1 MTVWRTHARW
11 FAMLRQVTT
20 ILLVQDGVSLG
31 SSDHWVASRNS
42 LTATESRKSSFGFQ
56 LQTSD
61 SKSFALNEVE
71 DASLYVNILP
81 FAMLHAMSVHKQC
94 LFEGNFVF
102 FQARASALYFLQPKQ
117 WPTQLW
123 PTMPWAQAQL
133 LGSWP
138 QPHSCSW
145 WRQGL
150 ASSMVAWCVTPTS
163 STPWWWAWSP
173 WESSHWLGWCL
184 AFHGPSVT
192 MVPPDS
198 ACSLA
203 TLTTVCGWVWTWRCG
218 ATLVFQVLCSLP
230 SRWPLPSFLLQSFP
244 ARWWSACVSV
254 LTASCLLCGPF
265 WSTHLCAT
273 GFGALAAGLVRWEL
287 WTLRVELWFT
297 SAPVCPALLPV
308 ASLDH
313 AGTWRRIW
321 ALPTSLSWSWVAAY
335 FGSAGWDSTAVL
347 LCPSQME
354 LQPVR
359 WPPLLWLQPHPCWH
373 GWPLSESWRA
383 RLPVSVHL
391 LVLLQA
397 RCGGGR
403 DVFHGFS
410 IVFTDPQFHCRL
422 KANATQCPKL
432 DHVVLAM
439 RVFWCVLLELIVQ
452 FCKCVSSVSEDFVGS
467 QKFPV
472 QEVLVKWSIQ
482 VWCASHLQ
490 PDLWHPAGAL
500 PSVPWELLGV
510 SPLWSWWI
518 GSTWWMTLLMRSACM
533 VRVASQVPSWP
544 AFLQWKMASSTA
556 VALSCWA
563 SRLPVPWLA
572 WLSLLWALP
581 SLSESWSCCWSCAF
595 QRTKRLVVLISTLTV
610 RATTAPWSST
620 PRLQTCPSKP
630 LTPSEVTPLV
640 NFRSLNHSGWIR
652 ACSQGWTEFRFA
664 CFRIDRAFLQSYH
677 VLSCPIYTRT
687 EEKLSELALSQLLHC
702 KTRFLHTGS
711 LGTIWNNFGTHIMVK
726 LHTRETSYR
735 DSWGRLES
743 VRPVG
748 DRLPG
753 TTHEPRSTRRAKK
766 SSVAKPQRMPKIR
779 SRKLKIVGL
788 HDASWLS
795 GFSWNSTYRDASSR
809 RSKHTLAA
817 VFTLSRCVWFEVC
830 PVFETTYLFLL

>member
-1 MTVWRTHARW
+1 MSFR
-11 FAMLRQVTT
+11 RQ
-20 ILLVQDGVSLG
+20 
-31 SSDHWVASRNS
+31 
-42 LTATESRKSSFGFQ
+42 F
-56 LQTSD
+56 
-61 SKSFALNEVE
+61 
-71 DASLYVNILP
+71 
-81 FAMLHAMSVHKQC
+81 C
-94 LFEGNFVF
+94 F

-163 STPWWWAWSP
+163 SIPWWWAWSP

-321 ALPTSLSWSWVAAY
+321 ALPTSLSWSWVAAS

-354 LQPVR
+354 WQPVR
-359 WPPLLWLQPHPCWH
+359 WPPLLWLRPHPCWH

-403 DVFHGFS
+403 DVFHGFW

-422 KANATQCPKL
+422 KANATRCPKIGPCCTC
-432 DHVVLAM
+432 DEGVLM
-439 RVFWCVLLELIVQ
+439 C
-452 FCKCVSSVSEDFVGS
+452 SSWAD
-467 QKFPV
+467 
-472 QEVLVKWSIQ
+472 
-482 VWCASHLQ
+482 CAIL
-490 PDLWHPAGAL
+490 
-500 PSVPWELLGV
+500 
-510 SPLWSWWI
+510 
-518 GSTWWMTLLMRSACM
+518 
-533 VRVASQVPSWP
+533 
-544 AFLQWKMASSTA
+544 
-556 VALSCWA
+556 
-563 SRLPVPWLA
+563 
-572 WLSLLWALP
+572 
-581 SLSESWSCCWSCAF
+581 
-595 QRTKRLVVLISTLTV
+595 
-610 RATTAPWSST
+610 
-620 PRLQTCPSKP
+620 
-630 LTPSEVTPLV
+630 
-640 NFRSLNHSGWIR
+640 
-652 ACSQGWTEFRFA
+652 
-664 CFRIDRAFLQSYH
+664 
-677 VLSCPIYTRT
+677 
-687 EEKLSELALSQLLHC
+687 
-702 KTRFLHTGS
+702 
-711 LGTIWNNFGTHIMVK
+711 
-726 LHTRETSYR
+726 
-735 DSWGRLES
+735 
-743 VRPVG
+743 
-748 DRLPG
+748 
-753 TTHEPRSTRRAKK
+753 
-766 SSVAKPQRMPKIR
+766 
-779 SRKLKIVGL
+779 
-788 HDASWLS
+788 
-795 GFSWNSTYRDASSR
+795 
-809 RSKHTLAA
+809 
-817 VFTLSRCVWFEVC
+817 
-830 PVFETTYLFLL
+830 